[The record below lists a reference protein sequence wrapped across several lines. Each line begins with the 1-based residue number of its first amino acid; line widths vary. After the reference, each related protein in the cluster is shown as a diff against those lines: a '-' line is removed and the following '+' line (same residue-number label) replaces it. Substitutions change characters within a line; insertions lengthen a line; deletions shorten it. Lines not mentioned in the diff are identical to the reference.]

1 MLTVTF
7 REDCQEASAAAATT
21 DIMGSGYAKHAF
33 NPELE
38 GRLWAD
44 SLEMVGLKEVE

>member
-1 MLTVTF
+1 MLTVTS
-7 REDCQEASAAAATT
+7 REDCQVASATAEPA
-21 DIMGSGYAKHAF
+21 IIRSGYAKHAF

-44 SLEMVGLKEVE
+44 SLEMVGLKDVE

>member
-7 REDCQEASAAAATT
+7 REDCQEASVATAT
-21 DIMGSGYAKHAF
+21 GLSGSGYAKHAF

-44 SLEMVGLKEVE
+44 SLEMVGLKDVE

>member
-7 REDCQEASAAAATT
+7 REDCHEALPAGAVDLA
-21 DIMGSGYAKHAF
+21 GSGYAKHAF

-44 SLEMVGLKEVE
+44 SLEMVGLKDVE